1 MSRVFTAFLVIPLAF
16 AIFTTWWST
25 GTPDGFPV
33 VAMVAYPI
41 ILLLGAPV
49 FALLRHFGWLR
60 WWQVTLAG
68 GVCAVPFIV
77 YFAFV
82 SSPNRWAKVGLVD
95 SLFFLSVGAG
105 IALAFWVLG
114 LAGNSALT
122 AAATPTRA
130 SAAQQA
136 KGSGLSLSH
145 NP

>member
-16 AIFTTWWST
+16 AIFATWWST

-49 FALLRHFGWLR
+49 FALLRRFGWLR

-82 SSPNRWAKVGLVD
+82 SPPGRWAKVALVD
-95 SLFFLSVGAG
+95 SLFLFSVGAG
-105 IALAFWVLG
+105 IALAFWVFG

-122 AAATPTRA
+122 AGNQGVR
-130 SAAQQA
+130 SR
-136 KGSGLSLSH
+136 
-145 NP
+145 